1 MILEVHFSFRPPV
14 LAISCMCM
22 KTATESG
29 QAWRGYERALIHLL
43 IDMSNVW
50 VAKSLNSKQ
59 KEEHMKKLTLRQ
71 RKRDVKR
78 SIMFRRGQTG
88 KRKKGKSF
96 YYEVEWRK
104 TNYWIDEQS
113 RKGLDVQFVSKKKK
127 GLILTLP
134 PVMDFSNNYAVTV
147 QHINAIRMLSE
158 RKGIPSAGYQL
169 ASVNFCNLKKIST
182 SAALVL
188 TAELSKWD
196 DALRQR
202 LTPKLAGWDI
212 DILRNFYEL
221 GFFDLFKKSKSLRL
235 DFGNESPAN
244 KGKRFV
250 KYLKGKCGE
259 VAKTKVLKGEIID
272 LVGESIEK
280 WIFLHSGLSEAIT
293 NVSHHAY
300 PVEYGYK
307 EYDKNWYL
315 TGSYNI
321 ESKVL
326 KIVFYDQGV
335 GIPKTLPASKVW
347 EKALTVLAKISSLE
361 RYRDEELLKAA
372 VELDRTS
379 TEEDDRGKGL
389 QDLLEFIRQRENGYL
404 SIMSLKGLY
413 KHSMNQGITK
423 VKTESFASPICGT
436 LIIWSVSLE

>member
-71 RKRDVKR
+71 KKRDVKR

-169 ASVNFCNLKKIST
+169 GKVRISR
-182 SAALVL
+182 S
-188 TAELSKWD
+188 
-196 DALRQR
+196 
-202 LTPKLAGWDI
+202 
-212 DILRNFYEL
+212 
-221 GFFDLFKKSKSLRL
+221 
-235 DFGNESPAN
+235 
-244 KGKRFV
+244 
-250 KYLKGKCGE
+250 
-259 VAKTKVLKGEIID
+259 
-272 LVGESIEK
+272 
-280 WIFLHSGLSEAIT
+280 FLH
-293 NVSHHAY
+293 
-300 PVEYGYK
+300 K
-307 EYDKNWYL
+307 L
-315 TGSYNI
+315 T
-321 ESKVL
+321 
-326 KIVFYDQGV
+326 
-335 GIPKTLPASKVW
+335 
-347 EKALTVLAKISSLE
+347 
-361 RYRDEELLKAA
+361 R
-372 VELDRTS
+372 
-379 TEEDDRGKGL
+379 
-389 QDLLEFIRQRENGYL
+389 
-404 SIMSLKGLY
+404 
-413 KHSMNQGITK
+413 
-423 VKTESFASPICGT
+423 
-436 LIIWSVSLE
+436 

>member
-1 MILEVHFSFRPPV
+1 
-14 LAISCMCM
+14 
-22 KTATESG
+22 
-29 QAWRGYERALIHLL
+29 
-43 IDMSNVW
+43 
-50 VAKSLNSKQ
+50 
-59 KEEHMKKLTLRQ
+59 MKKITPRQ
-71 RKRDVKR
+71 RLRDVKR
-78 SIMFRRGQTG
+78 SILFRTG
-88 KRKKGKSF
+88 GHRARVKGKSF
-96 YYEVEWRK
+96 HYEMEWRQA
-104 TNYWIDEQS
+104 NYWIEKQS
-113 RKGLDVQFVSKKKK
+113 AEGLDVKLINENKK

-134 PVMDFSNNYAVTV
+134 PEMDFSDNYAVTV

-158 RKGIPSAGYQL
+158 RKGLPNASYQL
-169 ASVNFCNLKKIST
+169 ASVNFHNLKKIST

-196 DALRQR
+196 DAIRQR
-202 LTPKLAGWDI
+202 LTPRIDGWDK

-221 GFFDLFKKSKSLRL
+221 GFFELFKKSRNLKL
-235 DFGNESPAN
+235 DFEELKSSDN
-244 KGKRFV
+244 GKRFV

-259 VAKTKVLKGEIID
+259 IAKTKVLKREIIE
-272 LVGESIEK
+272 LVGEAIEK

-300 PVEYGYK
+300 PVDSGFK

-315 TGSYNI
+315 TGSYDI
-321 ESKVL
+321 DSKVL

-347 EKALTVLAKISSLE
+347 EKALSVLAKIPVME
-361 RYRDEELLKAA
+361 RFRDEELLKAA

-379 TEEDDRGKGL
+379 TDENDRGKGL

-413 KHSMNQGITK
+413 KHSMNQGVTK

-436 LIIWSVSLE
+436 LIIWSVSLD